1 MEQLLELIMK
11 HCKNIKFLDLNINVN
26 QIIYSALNLIENI
39 KQNLNYLSIKTYYNK
54 ELSSF
59 LLQKL
64 GQIIPPKLEYLD
76 LYLCNVKA
84 CDFEVFLKKSQ
95 DTFIKKLLISN
106 IKVQVIL
113 PFIKT
118 YIMKKRRAKYL
129 AINDTGNEW
138 FSFKDEVKEFMLYDI
153 KVQSYYDLVIN
164 LYDFI
169 LKELN

>member
-106 IKVQVIL
+106 IKLLNKYII
-113 PFIKT
+113 FI
-118 YIMKKRRAKYL
+118 YL
-129 AINDTGNEW
+129 VLRLSRI
-138 FSFKDEVKEFMLYDI
+138 
-153 KVQSYYDLVIN
+153 
-164 LYDFI
+164 FI
-169 LKELN
+169 VFIGPTIQTK

>member
-84 CDFEVFLKKSQ
+84 CDVEVFLKKSQ
-95 DTFIKKLLISN
+95 DTFIKKLL

-118 YIMKKRRAKYL
+118 YIMKKRRL
-129 AINDTGNEW
+129 SIW
-138 FSFKDEVKEFMLYDI
+138 LLMIQV
-153 KVQSYYDLVIN
+153 
-164 LYDFI
+164 FI
-169 LKELN
+169 

>member
-1 MEQLLELIMK
+1 MEKLLELIMK

-106 IKVQVIL
+106 IKVNKIYI
-113 PFIKT
+113 FI
-118 YIMKKRRAKYL
+118 YL
-129 AINDTGNEW
+129 VLRLSRI
-138 FSFKDEVKEFMLYDI
+138 
-153 KVQSYYDLVIN
+153 
-164 LYDFI
+164 FI
-169 LKELN
+169 VFIGPTIQTK